1 MKKRMILGG
10 LAAAMVV
17 GMVSLLAFAGNDEN
31 GNGFPAGAHYEFG
44 LIGRPTTYEGS
55 GTDDSNRHNMFIPLY
70 NDGMVDGPVKIL
82 MTQGDG
88 FLVVD
93 GDATDGQ
100 GELQIGPGYYAVF
113 ARALGKPGKPGNERI
128 ISIDAW
134 FTYWMDEEGGTL
146 SDAVWMGNVDL
157 SREKGKPETKNISK
171 LFYFSGTITYLEWD
185 EDSGTWVEVTETFNN
200 EWVFDIPLLED
211 YWWNVD
217 NNGVKRLEIRFYP
230 VPAGYQP
237 PPLDGNGS

>member
-1 MKKRMILGG
+1 MKKRMILGA
-10 LAAAMVV
+10 LVAAMVLS
-17 GMVSLLAFAGNDEN
+17 MVSMLAFAGKDEN

-44 LIGRPTTYEGS
+44 LIGRPTTYEGG
-55 GTDDSNRHNMFIPLY
+55 GTDNSNRHNMFIPL
-70 NDGMVDGPVKIL
+70 DTEGMTDGPVKII
-82 MTQGDG
+82 MTQGDA

-128 ISIDAW
+128 IGIDAF

-146 SDAVWMGNVDL
+146 SDAIYMGGVDL
-157 SREKGKPETKNISK
+157 SREKGKPQTKNISK
-171 LFYFSGTITYLEWD
+171 LFYFSGSITYLNELD
-185 EDSGTWVEVTETFNN
+185 EEVTATFNN
-200 EWVFDIPLLED
+200 EWVFDIPLLEE
-211 YWWNVD
+211 YWWSVD

-230 VPAGYQP
+230 VEEGYVP
-237 PPLDGNGS
+237 PEL